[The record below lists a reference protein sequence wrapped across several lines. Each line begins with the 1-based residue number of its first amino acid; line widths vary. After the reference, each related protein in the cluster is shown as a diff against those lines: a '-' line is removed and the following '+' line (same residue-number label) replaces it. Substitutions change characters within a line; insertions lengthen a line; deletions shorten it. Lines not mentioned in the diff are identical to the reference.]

1 MTDTTNKGL
10 ARPAFN
16 SFIDSWDT
24 PLNDNF
30 TIIDSALGG
39 VATINATGLSGN
51 VTLSEAQYQCLAITI
66 TGTPT
71 GAITYRV
78 PSGVGGMWVF
88 TNSTSGGQTVG
99 LSSVAG
105 GSTVTVAA
113 TQNTIATCDG
123 SSSGMKVAVNT
134 PPAAGGSSGQ
144 VQFNSGGTLGGSASL
159 TWNGTTLG
167 TSGISVAGNAVLGL
181 NSGSTVSIVGTA
193 LAAPN
198 NLNIGT
204 NALYIDT
211 TAKQVGIGT
220 TTLAATLTV
229 AGNIKSTS
237 GGFVFPDGSIQTTA
251 AGSGGAAGSNTW
263 IQYNN
268 NGDFGGQ
275 ANFTFTPGTST
286 LSVPAITATTVTATT
301 LSGGGSGIT
310 GLTTSNISGLGS
322 LATLN
327 SVNNSNW
334 SGTVLSVANGGTGAN
349 NSVTARANLGLSSM
363 ATQASN
369 SVTITGGSM
378 ANVAIAGGSISALT
392 SPLPIASGGTNA
404 TSAANALSSLGA
416 MPVAGGSFTG
426 NVAIPSSTLRVGQ
439 NSTDAPGLGNSTTG
453 IALANNSVI
462 ASRSDGNPAGFFNV
476 NANTSVLQFQRS
488 GNAVG
493 SISVTT
499 TNTSYNTTSDYRLK
513 TNLELMSDALDR
525 VASLNVYRF
534 NWSAHPDAQKVD
546 GFVAHDVAEVVPEA
560 ITGAK
565 DAVDADGKPIYQG
578 IDQSKLVPVLWA
590 AVKEIKTRLDLAG
603 L

>member
-1 MTDTTNKGL
+1 MSMIRFASRFFIAFVLATAVGIPAGAQTASTYYTVPSIAALKAL
-10 ARPAFN
+10 TARPAVVEVVDANPGTFN
-16 SFIDSWDT
+16 WSTSPCSAADDIFQVT
-24 PLNDNF
+24 P
-30 TIIDSALGG
+30 TSGPTGCYTRAATPYALGKSAKQLAT
-39 VATINATGLSGN
+39 VATDSEGVPYVSGALSIENLPYEQILVNQYGLHN
-51 VTLSEAQYQCLAITI
+51 WLRE
-66 TGTPT
+66 
-71 GAITYRV
+71 
-78 PSGVGGMWVF
+78 
-88 TNSTSGGQTVG
+88 
-99 LSSVAG
+99 
-105 GSTVTVAA
+105 
-113 TQNTIATCDG
+113 
-123 SSSGMKVAVNT
+123 
-134 PPAAGGSSGQ
+134 
-144 VQFNSGGTLGGSASL
+144 
-159 TWNGTTLG
+159 
-167 TSGISVAGNAVLGL
+167 
-181 NSGSTVSIVGTA
+181 
-193 LAAPN
+193 
-198 NLNIGT
+198 
-204 NALYIDT
+204 
-211 TAKQVGIGT
+211 
-220 TTLAATLTV
+220 
-229 AGNIKSTS
+229 
-237 GGFVFPDGSIQTTA
+237 
-251 AGSGGAAGSNTW
+251 
-263 IQYNN
+263 
-268 NGDFGGQ
+268 FGRQ
-275 ANFTFTPGTST
+275 
-286 LSVPAITATTVTATT
+286 
-301 LSGGGSGIT
+301 GGGSGIT

-349 NSVTARANLGLSSM
+349 NSGTARANLGLSSM

-546 GFVAHDVAEVVPEA
+546 GFVAHEVAEVVPEA